1 LVEVPLMNNFRHFE
15 LEIAELK
22 RALVGMGNV
31 VEQSLSA
38 SVDAILNPRV
48 EAREE
53 ARLLEERLDAMD
65 TAIEE
70 RAHRIMALQHPMIS
84 DLRLLISALHIC
96 SDLEQVGD
104 LCESIAKRA
113 TWIAK
118 HTPIENPPD
127 LLELGRLVKDM
138 IHGCL
143 DAFVSSNTEMAKT
156 VITQEDRSDDLTK
169 LCYESIQTSMAKTPD
184 KIREYTHLLRAV
196 AHLEH
201 IGDIAVAIAE
211 ESVYVHKGQMI
222 RHHHED
228 LR

>member
-1 LVEVPLMNNFRHFE
+1 MNNFRHFE

-22 RALVGMGNV
+22 RSLVGMGNL

-38 SVDAILNPRV
+38 SVDAILSPRV
-48 EAREE
+48 EAREN
-53 ARLLEERLDAMD
+53 ARVLEERLDAMD

-70 RAHRIMALQHPMIS
+70 RAHRIMALQQPMIS

-118 HTPIENPPD
+118 HSPVENPAD
-127 LLELGRLVKDM
+127 LTELGSLVKDM

-169 LCYESIQTSMAKTPD
+169 LCYEAIQASMAKTPE

-211 ESVYVHKGQMI
+211 ESVYVHKGQVI

-228 LR
+228 LK

>member
-1 LVEVPLMNNFRHFE
+1 MNNFRHFE

-22 RALVGMGNV
+22 RSLVGMGNL

-38 SVDAILNPRV
+38 SVDAILSPRV
-48 EAREE
+48 DAREQ

-70 RAHRIMALQHPMIS
+70 RAHRIMALQQPMIS

-118 HTPIENPPD
+118 HSPVENPSD
-127 LLELGRLVKDM
+127 LQELGSLVKDM

-169 LCYESIQTSMAKTPD
+169 LCYESIQTSMAKTPE

>member
-1 LVEVPLMNNFRHFE
+1 MNNIRHFE
-15 LEIAELK
+15 IEIAELK
-22 RALVGMGNV
+22 RSLVGMGNL

-38 SVDAILNPRV
+38 AVDAILIPRV
-48 EAREE
+48 DAREE
-53 ARLLEERLDAMD
+53 ARVLEERLDSMD

-96 SDLEQVGD
+96 SDLEQIGD

-118 HTPIENPPD
+118 HSPVENPKH
-127 LLELGRLVKDM
+127 LEELARLVKEM

-143 DAFVSSNTEMAKT
+143 EAFVSSNTELAKT
-156 VITQEDRSDDLTK
+156 VITQEDHSDDLTK
-169 LCYESIQTSMAKTPD
+169 LCYESIQASMARTPE

-211 ESVYVHKGQMI
+211 ESVYVHKGQVI

>member
-1 LVEVPLMNNFRHFE
+1 MNNIRHFE
-15 LEIAELK
+15 IEIAELK
-22 RALVGMGNV
+22 RSLVGMGNL
-31 VEQSLSA
+31 VEQSLA
-38 SVDAILNPRV
+38 AAVDAILNPRV
-48 EAREE
+48 DAREQ
-53 ARLLEERLDAMD
+53 ARVLEERLDAMD
-65 TAIEE
+65 SAIED
-70 RAHRIMALQHPMIS
+70 RAHKIMALQQPMIS

-96 SDLEQVGD
+96 SDLEQIGD
-104 LCESIAKRA
+104 LCESVAKRA

-118 HTPIENPPD
+118 HSPVENPAD
-127 LLELGRLVKDM
+127 LDELGRLVKDM

-143 DAFVSSNTEMAKT
+143 EAFVSSNTELAKT

-169 LCYESIQTSMAKTPD
+169 LCYEAIQASMAKTPE

>member
-1 LVEVPLMNNFRHFE
+1 MNNFRHFE

-22 RALVGMGNV
+22 RSLVGMGNL

-38 SVDAILNPRV
+38 SVDAILCPRV
-48 EAREE
+48 DAREQ

-70 RAHRIMALQHPMIS
+70 RAHRIMALQQPMIS

-118 HTPIENPPD
+118 HSQVENPSD
-127 LLELGRLVKDM
+127 LPELGRLVKEM

-143 DAFVSSNTEMAKT
+143 DSFVSSNTEMAKT

-169 LCYESIQTSMAKTPD
+169 MCYEAIQTSMAKTPD

>member
-1 LVEVPLMNNFRHFE
+1 MNNFRHFE

-22 RALVGMGNV
+22 RSLVGMGNL

-38 SVDAILNPRV
+38 SVDAILSPRV
-48 EAREE
+48 EAREQ
-53 ARLLEERLDAMD
+53 ARVLEERLDAMD

-70 RAHRIMALQHPMIS
+70 RAHRIMALQQPMIS

-118 HTPIENPPD
+118 HSSVENPSD
-127 LLELGRLVKDM
+127 LQELGSLVKDM

-169 LCYESIQTSMAKTPD
+169 LCYEAIQASMAKTPE

>member
-1 LVEVPLMNNFRHFE
+1 MNNFRHFE

>member
-1 LVEVPLMNNFRHFE
+1 MNNFRHFE

-22 RALVGMGNV
+22 RSLVGMGNL

-38 SVDAILNPRV
+38 SVDAILSPRV
-48 EAREE
+48 EAREQ
-53 ARLLEERLDAMD
+53 ARQLEERLDAMD

-70 RAHRIMALQHPMIS
+70 RAHRIMALQQPMIS

-118 HTPIENPPD
+118 HSPVENPAD
-127 LLELGRLVKDM
+127 LPELGRLVKDM

-143 DAFVSSNTEMAKT
+143 EAFVSSNTEMAKT

-169 LCYESIQTSMAKTPD
+169 MCYEAIQASMAKTPE

-211 ESVYVHKGQMI
+211 ESVYVHKGQVI

-228 LR
+228 LK

>member
-1 LVEVPLMNNFRHFE
+1 MNNFRHFE

-22 RALVGMGNV
+22 RSLVGMGNL

-38 SVDAILNPRV
+38 SVDAILNPRI
-48 EAREE
+48 EAREQ

-70 RAHRIMALQHPMIS
+70 RAHRIMALQQPMIS

-118 HTPIENPPD
+118 HSPVENPAD
-127 LLELGRLVKDM
+127 LPELGRLVKDM

-143 DAFVSSNTEMAKT
+143 EAFVSSNTEMAKT

-169 LCYESIQTSMAKTPD
+169 MCYEAIQASMAKTPE

-211 ESVYVHKGQMI
+211 ESVYVHKGQVI

-228 LR
+228 LK

>member
-1 LVEVPLMNNFRHFE
+1 MNNFRHFE

-22 RALVGMGNV
+22 RSLVGMGNL

-38 SVDAILNPRV
+38 SVDAILSPRV
-48 EAREE
+48 EAREQ
-53 ARLLEERLDAMD
+53 ARLIEERLDAMD

-70 RAHRIMALQHPMIS
+70 RAHRIMALQQPMIS

-118 HTPIENPPD
+118 HNPVENPAD
-127 LLELGRLVKDM
+127 LQELGRLVKDM

-169 LCYESIQTSMAKTPD
+169 LCYEAIQASMAKTPE

-228 LR
+228 LK